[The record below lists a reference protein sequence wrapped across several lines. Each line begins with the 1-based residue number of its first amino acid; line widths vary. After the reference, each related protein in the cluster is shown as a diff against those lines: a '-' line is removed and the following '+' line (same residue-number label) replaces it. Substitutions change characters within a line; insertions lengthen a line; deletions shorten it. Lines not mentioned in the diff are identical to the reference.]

1 MIKYFR
7 STEVLLRILQVL
19 GMEEVSRT
27 LGLGVKSVD
36 PQGTT
41 YGEGSLLGH
50 LRQSVD
56 ES

>member
-1 MIKYFR
+1 MIKFCH
-7 STEVLLRILQVL
+7 SMAKLLRILLVL

-41 YGEGSLLGH
+41 YGEGSLPGH
-50 LRQSVD
+50 IRQSVD